1 MHDSDPGRP
10 DADEGQPYY
19 FQYIKLVPDGHVVD
33 TLERQI
39 AESAAFLGTFTPQ
52 QALRREAPGEWNT
65 LEIVGH
71 VADVERVFSYRALR
85 SARADPVMWTKVEFE
100 QYAAAAGFGERPLA
114 DIVAELTAV
123 RAAFVAFLRGLDAA
137 AWLRRAAD
145 DFTLRS
151 VRAIAYCVA
160 GHELHH
166 LADIRRQHGG

>member
-39 AESAAFLGTFTPQ
+39 AERGVPRHLHAATG
-52 QALRREAPGEWNT
+52 AAAGGARRVEP

-71 VADVERVFSYRALR
+71 VADVERVFSYRAPPHRARRPRDVDQGRVRAVRSRRRLR
-85 SARADPVMWTKVEFE
+85 
-100 QYAAAAGFGERPLA
+100 GRPLA